1 MKIESIKDY
10 INILSK
16 EELTTLANKIY
27 KTIEF
32 VEKDY
37 PNNKNWFF
45 NIQLKETLDT
55 NTRNILFVRD
65 KDKIIGV
72 ANLLSNEEE
81 KKISTL
87 YVIDEYQ
94 NKGIGTQLIE
104 ESMKWLN
111 TRYPIISM
119 TKDRYELYKPI
130 IYKYNWKLTR
140 ILNGFYKEGIDE
152 LFFNV
157 PEDNNIYR

>member
-10 INILSK
+10 INILSE
-16 EELTTLANKIY
+16 EELKALANKIY
-27 KTIEF
+27 KITEF

-37 PNNKNWFF
+37 PNHKNWFF

-72 ANLLSNEEE
+72 ANLLSNDEE

-87 YVIDEYQ
+87 YVIDEYR

-104 ESMKWLN
+104 ESMKWLK

-130 IYKYNWKLTR
+130 IDKYNWKLTR
-140 ILNGFYKEGIDE
+140 ILNGFYKEGMDE